1 MRNPDPPKFS
11 DYIPLS
17 EWCPIQDRLAA
28 ACRMEIDVLDEA
40 GRALC
45 PPSGR
50 TRFRQLVES
59 SPKAQEGIRESRLAL
74 FRAAGEAGRCIVTY
88 SFTRRLKFA
97 VPIFIDALHLATVTG
112 GGVLEVPWEP
122 EAVRRLALEL
132 DLEPEELVRAAQ
144 EIEVVPRQV
153 LQVTGEL
160 IAELLGLILR
170 SRQAQRESLQR
181 AEQLQRMNELA
192 QTMSATLDL
201 SRVLQ
206 AVAYAVF
213 NLLDVTASFVALLDE
228 TQGVLTFKAAC
239 GLSEVTVR
247 EARLALGQGLM
258 GYVAATGQEVIV
270 EDMQSDPRN
279 AYPEIDAR
287 ENLRS
292 MVAVPLVSGDRVIG
306 VVGAYD
312 AVPHKFSEEDARLL
326 HSCAHH
332 AAIAVANARLFE
344 EREQALRSLSW
355 AYRTLA
361 ETQEHLVRSEQMAT
375 IGQLAAGIAHEIAK
389 PLTSIR
395 GLAYAIARRGDRV
408 PLQEMRDWA
417 GIIVQET
424 HRLEEIIQEVQDY
437 ARPRPYHLEPVP
449 LAEFLDEV
457 IAFSRFDTDL
467 QRIGIEKDYTAQPV
481 AILSRDKMKQVLLN
495 LFQNA
500 AQAIENPSQGRIVA
514 SLGEEGKWAVIKV
527 SDNGPGIPPEARE
540 AIWDPFYT
548 TKEEGTGLGL
558 PICRQIVVEGH
569 NGYLEMSS
577 EVGKGTTFTIYL
589 PKA

>member
-1 MRNPDPPKFS
+1 MRNPNPPRFA

-17 EWCPIQDRLAA
+17 EWSAIQDRLAA
-28 ACRMEIDVLDEA
+28 ACRMEIDVLDAA
-40 GRALC
+40 GQALC
-45 PPSGR
+45 PPSRR

-59 SPKAQEGIRESRLAL
+59 SPKAWEDIQASRLSL
-74 FRAAGEAGRCIVTY
+74 FRAAGEAGRCIIAY

-97 VPIFIDALHLATVTG
+97 VPIIIDTLHLATVTG
-112 GGVLEVPWEP
+112 GGTLEAPWEAK
-122 EAVRRLALEL
+122 EVRRLARQLEL
-132 DLEPEELVRAAQ
+132 DEEELLRAAQ
-144 EIEVVPRQV
+144 EIEVVPREV

-170 SRQAQRESLQR
+170 SRQNQRESQQR
-181 AEQLQRMNELA
+181 AEQLQRMQELT

-206 AVAYAVF
+206 AVANAVF
-213 NLLDVTASFVALLDE
+213 NLLDVTASFVALVDE
-228 TQGVLTFKAAC
+228 VQGVLTFKAAR
-239 GLSEVTVR
+239 GLSEATVR
-247 EARLALGQGLM
+247 EARLALGKGLM
-258 GYVAATGQEVIV
+258 GYVAATGQELIV

-279 AYPEIDAR
+279 AYTEIDAR

-292 MVAVPLVSGDRVIG
+292 MVAVPLLSGDRVIG

-312 AVPHKFSEEDARLL
+312 AVPHKFSSEDAQLL
-326 HSCAHH
+326 RSCTHH

-344 EREQALRSLSW
+344 ERDQALRSLSR
-355 AYRTLA
+355 AYRSLA
-361 ETQEHLVRSEQMAT
+361 ETQEHLARSEQMAT

-395 GLAYAIARRGDRV
+395 GLAYAIARQGDRV
-408 PLQEMRDWA
+408 PLQEIRDWA
-417 GIIVQET
+417 EIMVGETYRLEAIVQEI
-424 HRLEEIIQEVQDY
+424 RDY
-437 ARPRPYHLEPVP
+437 AKPRPYQLEPVP

-467 QRIGIEKDYTAQPV
+467 QRIGIAKDYTAQPV
-481 AILSRDKMKQVLLN
+481 AILSRDKIKQVLLN

-500 AQAIENPSQGRIVA
+500 AQAIEKPGQGHIIAR
-514 SLGEEGKWAVIKV
+514 LREEGKWAVIEV
-527 SDNGPGIPPEARE
+527 SDNGPGIPPEAHE

-548 TKEEGTGLGL
+548 TKAEGTGLGL
-558 PICRQIVVEGH
+558 AICRQIVVQGH
-569 NGYLEMSS
+569 NGRLEMAS
-577 EVGKGTTFTIYL
+577 EVGNGTTFTIYL